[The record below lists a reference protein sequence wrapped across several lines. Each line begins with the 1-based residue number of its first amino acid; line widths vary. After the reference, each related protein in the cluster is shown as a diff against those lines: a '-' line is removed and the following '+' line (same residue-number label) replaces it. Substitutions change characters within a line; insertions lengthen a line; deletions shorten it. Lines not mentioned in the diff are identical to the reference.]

1 MAKIILVEDE
11 INIASFIERGLREFG
26 HEVSVVYDG
35 NAGWEL
41 LQNESF
47 DLLILDIIMP
57 GMNGLEL
64 CRMYRQRF
72 GYHSPVVMLTALGTT
87 DDIVKGLDAG
97 ADDYL
102 VKPFAVDELTA
113 RVESVLRRYHKS
125 MQDIHVLDVTIH
137 TATRLVEKENRTIA
151 LTKKEYE
158 LLLYL
163 VQNKNIA
170 LYRDTMYEKVWHEEE
185 FEQTR
190 TLDLHIQRLRK
201 KLDWHRVI
209 QTVYK
214 IGYMLEVKDEVQR

>member
-11 INIASFIERGLREFG
+11 INIASFIERGLREFD

-87 DDIVKGLDAG
+87 DDIVKGLDAVSLMKKDSFPPRYC
-97 ADDYL
+97 APTCIYPAL
-102 VKPFAVDELTA
+102 VNFTAFEIRLLSICTNRPWNSSEVMLT
-113 RVESVLRRYHKS
+113 
-125 MQDIHVLDVTIH
+125 
-137 TATRLVEKENRTIA
+137 
-151 LTKKEYE
+151 
-158 LLLYL
+158 
-163 VQNKNIA
+163 
-170 LYRDTMYEKVWHEEE
+170 
-185 FEQTR
+185 
-190 TLDLHIQRLRK
+190 
-201 KLDWHRVI
+201 
-209 QTVYK
+209 
-214 IGYMLEVKDEVQR
+214 